1 MDINKLKYMDYPMEY
16 VAEGVHET
24 LNEFI
29 NREAQ
34 YIYSSYD
41 KRKLFSL
48 EDKEDYLR
56 NSDLSVEEY
65 IVKHNLEYKW
75 KRLNIQENMS
85 YKQQKRFEK
94 SQMTLD
100 EYIDANDLYTAT
112 ITNDTESSEF
122 DIYNIDDEDDVDD
135 EDDYEYEYEYDDEY
149 SDIDGW
155 GD

>member
-1 MDINKLKYMDYPMEY
+1 M
-16 VAEGVHET
+16 
-24 LNEFI
+24 
-29 NREAQ
+29 
-34 YIYSSYD
+34 
-41 KRKLFSL
+41 

-75 KRLNIQENMS
+75 KRINIQENMS

-122 DIYNIDDEDDVDD
+122 DIYNIDDDEDDV
-135 EDDYEYEYEYDDEY
+135 DDYEYEYEYDDEY

>member
-1 MDINKLKYMDYPMEY
+1 MDLTNLKYTDSPMNY
-16 VAEGVHET
+16 VAEEVHNILT
-24 LNEFI
+24 EFI

-56 NSDLSVEEY
+56 NSVLSIDEY

-75 KRLNIQENMS
+75 KRENIRENMS

-94 SQMTLD
+94 SNMTLD

-112 ITNDTESSEF
+112 ITNDNESSEI
-122 DIYNIDDEDDVDD
+122 DMYNSDEYD
-135 EDDYEYEYEYDDEY
+135 EYDNYDNYDYDDYDEY
-149 SDIDGW
+149 SDNDGW

>member
-1 MDINKLKYMDYPMEY
+1 MDVTNLKYTESPMDS
-16 VAEGVHET
+16 VAEGVHEI
-24 LNEFI
+24 LKEFI

-48 EDKEDYLR
+48 KDKEEYIH
-56 NSDLSVEEY
+56 NSVLSVEEY

-75 KRLNIQENMS
+75 KRENIRENMS
-85 YKQQKRFEK
+85 YRQQKRFEK
-94 SQMTLD
+94 SKMTLD

-112 ITNDTESSEF
+112 ITNDNESSEF
-122 DIYNIDDEDDVDD
+122 YVYNS
-135 EDDYEYEYEYDDEY
+135 DDYEYDDNDDY
-149 SDIDGW
+149 SDDGW